1 MTAEREKIRNKKINN
16 MIKKY
21 IVTIEL
27 DDTIKDFDFDV
38 KSHIEGFL
46 ETGFEGIY
54 CDLDMQNFPQIDVAE
69 I

>member
-1 MTAEREKIRNKKINN
+1 

-38 KSHIEGFL
+38 KSNIEGFL

-54 CDLDMQNFPQIDVAE
+54 CDLDMENFPQIDIAE

>member
-1 MTAEREKIRNKKINN
+1 

-54 CDLDMQNFPQIDVAE
+54 CDLDMENFPQIDVAE